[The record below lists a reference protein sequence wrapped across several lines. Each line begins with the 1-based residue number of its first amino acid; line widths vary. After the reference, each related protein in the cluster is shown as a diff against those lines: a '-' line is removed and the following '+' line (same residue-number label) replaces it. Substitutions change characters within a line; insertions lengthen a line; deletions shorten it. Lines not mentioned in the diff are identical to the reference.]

1 MSPHDPPDR
10 PTPEPTGHT
19 DRAKGK
25 SRRRGP
31 GCLVVVVAIYLILLG
46 VSHVVRRVGP
56 DAHPPPGPSIEVRAV
71 QADRLLDRQVRLA
84 YVDEGPG
91 EGESSSTI
99 VLLHGSPGTKADFE
113 GIQSVLRQRHRLVA
127 PDLPG
132 FGASTHDVPDYSVR
146 AHGRYVLQV
155 LDELGIERA
164 HFVGFSMG
172 GGVALELY
180 DMAPERVDSLTLL
193 SAIGVQELEL
203 FGHYRVNHAIH
214 GAQLGAF
221 WLIRE
226 GVPHMGWL
234 DDSMFGIPYARNFYD
249 TDQRRLR
256 GILERFEPPMLI
268 IHGEEDFLVP
278 AEAAVEHHRLVPQ
291 SELQMLPASH
301 FMIFFDGS
309 ATADRITAFVAGV
322 DEGTASSRA
331 DASAERRESAH
342 APFDPTAVPPYT
354 GFALVIMM
362 GLIVLATFITEDLAC
377 IAAGL
382 LVAQGRIEFVPALVA
397 CFVGILVGDV
407 LLFLAGRY
415 IGRPA
420 LYRAPL
426 RWFINDEHVEIASRW
441 LDRRGAVVIGVSRF
455 VPGARLPTYFTAG
468 MLHTNVVMFAIYFLI
483 AVAVWTP
490 LLVTLTVYIGE
501 RAFTYFDFFQR
512 HAIVAVIVLAL
523 VVLFVA
529 HVVVPAFTF
538 HGRRKLYG
546 RWRRLWNW
554 EFWPAWVFYPPVAVY
569 VAWLGLKYRSPLLF
583 TAANPS
589 IEAGG
594 VIAESKHG
602 ILEGL
607 SGAGEF
613 VARARLIPAAE
624 DPEERI
630 EDVRRFMAEC
640 GVDFPVVLKPD
651 AGQRGSGV
659 AIVRAADQLASY
671 MRTTEFDTLVQE
683 YAPGDEFGIFYYRDP
698 GEEHGHIFSITEKR
712 MPYITGDGRHTIE
725 HLILCDRRAVC
736 MADHY
741 LTAQAHQ
748 LFRVPEEGER
758 ITLVE
763 LGTHCRGAVF
773 LDGSWLLTEDL
784 ERRIDSISREFRGFY
799 FGRYDIRSP
808 DVDELKAG
816 RNFKI
821 IELNGVT
828 SEATH
833 IYDPGIG
840 LFRAYAT
847 LFEQWNIAFRIGAR
861 NRERGT
867 RPSTFREIIHLI
879 RHYQRISHSHPG

>member
-1 MSPHDPPDR
+1 LPR
-10 PTPEPTGHT
+10 
-19 DRAKGK
+19 
-25 SRRRGP
+25 SRP
-31 GCLVVVVAIYLILLG
+31 GCLLVVAAIYLALLG

-56 DAHPPPGPSIEVRAV
+56 DGPPPAGPAIEVRAV
-71 QADRLLDRQVRLA
+71 EADRLLDRRIRLA
-84 YVDEGPG
+84 YLDEAPRTDGT
-91 EGESSSTI
+91 ESPV

-113 GIQSVLRQRHRLVA
+113 ALVPALGQRHRLLA

-146 AHGRYVLQV
+146 AHARYVLQM
-155 LDELGIERA
+155 LDALDVDRA

-180 DMAPERVDSLTLL
+180 DIAPERVASLTLL
-193 SAIGVQELEL
+193 SALGVQELEL
-203 FGHYRVNHAIH
+203 FGDYRLNHAIH
-214 GAQLGAF
+214 GTQLGAI
-221 WLIRE
+221 WLLRE

-234 DDSMFGIPYARNFYD
+234 DDALFGVPYARNFHD
-249 TDQRRLR
+249 TDQRSLR

-268 IHGEEDFLVP
+268 IHGEDDFLVP
-278 AEAAVEHHRLVPQ
+278 SEAAVEHHRLVPQ

-301 FMIFFDGS
+301 FMIFIDGPGMAQRIASFLTSVDAGAALSRFD
-309 ATADRITAFVAGV
+309 AG
-322 DEGTASSRA
+322 AQRKA
-331 DASAERRESAH
+331 AAE
-342 APFDPTAVPPYT
+342 APFDPSAIPPYT

-362 GLIVLATFITEDLAC
+362 GLIIVATFITEDLAC

-382 LVAQGRIEFVPALVA
+382 LVAQGRMEFVPALVA
-397 CFVGILVGDV
+397 CFIGIFVGNV
-407 LLFLAGRY
+407 LLFVAGRY

-426 RWFINDEHVEIASRW
+426 RWFIKDEHVEIASRW

-455 VPGARLPTYFTAG
+455 IPGARLPTYFTAG
-468 MLHTNVVMFAIYFLI
+468 MLHTNVAMIAIYFVI

-490 LLVTLTVYIGE
+490 LLVALTVYVGE
-501 RAFTYFDFFQR
+501 RAFTYFDLFQR
-512 HAIVAVIVLAL
+512 HAILAVVVLAL

-529 HVVVPAFTF
+529 HVIVPAFTF

-554 EFWPAWVFYPPVAVY
+554 EFWPPWVFYPPVVAY
-569 VAWLGLKYRSPLLF
+569 VVWLGLKHRGLLLF
-583 TAANPS
+583 TAANPA

-594 VIAESKHG
+594 GIAESKYG
-602 ILEGL
+602 ILQGL

-624 DPEERI
+624 DPDERI
-630 EDVRRFMAEC
+630 DDVRRFMDESSI
-640 GVDFPVVLKPD
+640 GFPVVLKPD

-659 AIVRAADQLASY
+659 AIVRNAEQLDSY
-671 MRTTEFDTLVQE
+671 LRTTEFDTLVQE
-683 YAPGDEFGIFYYRDP
+683 YVPGDEFGIFYYRYP
-698 GEEHGHIFSITEKR
+698 GEQRGQIFSITEKR
-712 MPYITGDGRHTIE
+712 MPHVTGDGRHTIE

-741 LTAQAHQ
+741 MTAQVHQ
-748 LFRVPEEGER
+748 LFRIPEQGER
-758 ITLVE
+758 VRLVE
-763 LGTHCRGAVF
+763 LGTHCRGAIF
-773 LDGSWLLTEDL
+773 LDGNWLQTEEL
-784 ERRIDSISREFRGFY
+784 ERRIDAISRECRGFY

-833 IYDPGIG
+833 IYDPEVG

-847 LFEQWNIAFRIGAR
+847 LFEQWNIAFRIGAQ
-861 NRERGT
+861 NRDRGV
-867 RPSTFREIIHLI
+867 RPATFREIIHLI
-879 RHYQRISHSHPG
+879 RYYQRISHSHPG

>member
-1 MSPHDPPDR
+1 MPLHDQPDSPPP
-10 PTPEPTGHT
+10 PP
-19 DRAKGK
+19 
-25 SRRRGP
+25 RRRRP
-31 GCLVVVVAIYLILLG
+31 GWFVGFVAVYLILLG
-46 VSHVVRRVGP
+46 ISHVVRRVGP
-56 DAHPPPGPSIEVRAV
+56 DAPPPPGSSIEVRAV
-71 QADRLLDRQVRLA
+71 QADRLLDREVRLA
-84 YVDEGPG
+84 YVDVGPREEGPT
-91 EGESSSTI
+91 STI
-99 VLLHGSPGTKADFE
+99 VLLHGSPGNKSDFE
-113 GIQSVLRQRHRLVA
+113 DLSRRLSRRHRLLA

-146 AHGRYVLQV
+146 AHGHYVLQM

-180 DMAPERVDSLTLL
+180 DTAPQRVASLTLL

-203 FGHYRVNHAIH
+203 FGNYRMNRAIH
-214 GAQLGAF
+214 GAQLGAV
-221 WLIRE
+221 WLVRE

-234 DDSMFGIPYARNFYD
+234 DDSFFGIPYARNFYD

-268 IHGEEDFLVP
+268 VHGEEDFLVP
-278 AEAAVEHHRLVPQ
+278 AQAAVEHHRLVPQ

-301 FMIFFDGS
+301 FMVFLDG
-309 ATADRITAFVAGV
+309 ADMANRIADFVADADAGV
-322 DEGTASSRA
+322 APRRA
-331 DASAERRESAH
+331 DASAERRQASA
-342 APFDPTAVPPYT
+342 ASFDPTTVPPYT

-362 GLIVLATFITEDLAC
+362 GLIILATFITEDLAC

-382 LVAQGRIEFVPALVA
+382 LVAQGRIDFVPALVA
-397 CFVGILVGDV
+397 CFIGILVGDV

-415 IGRPA
+415 IGRAA

-441 LDRRGAVVIGVSRF
+441 LDRRGPIVIGVSRF

-468 MLHTNVVMFAIYFLI
+468 MLHTNLVMFGFYFLI

-490 LLVTLTVYIGE
+490 LLMTLSAYVGE
-501 RAFTYFDFFQR
+501 RAFTYFEFFQR
-512 HAIVAVIVLAL
+512 HALVAVVVLAL

-529 HVVVPAFTF
+529 HVLVPAFTF
-538 HGRRKLYG
+538 HGRRRLYG

-554 EFWPAWVFYPPVAVY
+554 EFWPPWVFYPPVLVY
-569 VAWLGLKYRSPLLF
+569 VAWLGLKHRSPLLF
-583 TAANPS
+583 TAANPA

-613 VARARLIPAAE
+613 VARARLIPVAE

-630 EDVRRFMAEC
+630 EDVRSFMATC
-640 GVDFPVVLKPD
+640 DIDFPVVLKPD

-659 AIVRAADQLASY
+659 AIVRSEDQLVSY
-671 MRTTEFDTLVQE
+671 MRTAEFDTLVQE
-683 YAPGDEFGIFYYRDP
+683 YAPGDELGIFYYRDP
-698 GEEHGHIFSITEKR
+698 GEERGHIFSITDKR
-712 MPYITGDGRHTIE
+712 MPTITGDGRHTVE

-741 LTAQAHQ
+741 LTEQAHQ
-748 LFRVPEEGER
+748 LFRIPEEGER
-758 ITLVE
+758 VTLVE

-773 LDGSWLLTEDL
+773 LDGSRLLTEEL
-784 ERRIDSISREFRGFY
+784 ERRIDSISQGFRGFY
-799 FGRYDIRSP
+799 FGRYDIRCP
-808 DVDELKAG
+808 DIDDLQAG

-833 IYDPGIG
+833 IYDPEIG

-847 LFEQWNIAFRIGAR
+847 LFEQWRIAFRIGAR
-861 NRERGT
+861 NRERGVH
-867 RPSTFREIIHLI
+867 PSTFREIIHLI
-879 RHYQRISHSHPG
+879 RHYQRISHSHPGYERR